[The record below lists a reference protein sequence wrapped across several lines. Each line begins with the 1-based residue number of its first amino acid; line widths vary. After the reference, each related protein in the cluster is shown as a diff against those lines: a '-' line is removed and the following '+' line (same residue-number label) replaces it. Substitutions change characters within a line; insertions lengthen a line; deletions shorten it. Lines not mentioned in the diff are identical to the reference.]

1 MKLPWLAS
9 APILASSLVLLY
21 GASFTLTLTVVQAFC
36 TAGFASV
43 KGGLAALRQSG
54 SITNPAAYQPV
65 VSGCYAG
72 GFAALTVLR
81 NEAAAAVAVGVDMG
95 KRIGSLL
102 EGFLLGSEEGV
113 AGVEPEEMVPIGEAP
128 STPKS
133 PAAAAARPD
142 GWRRRWAAALLLGA
156 SVSAFVLLAIL
167 FVRPVRIASLCV
179 LAAQSLV
186 THAVPLLSEA
196 TRARVDGTAWGQG
209 LLIAAM
215 AGFGMTVQA
224 ALYLTDVRAPVSNPI
239 QGTPYYDDNPP
250 STHRHMSRPDIS
262 CVEAR
267 ARRPT
272 RGTCQTAARSP
283 PRSGYSYISRY
294 GWRTPWRSCGSR
306 ASATWA
312 VYRGTSEWTPAS
324 CRLRMALGPVAPN
337 IALAGA
343 GRAGTPPR

>member
-1 MKLPWLAS
+1 MKLPLFAC
-9 APILASSLVLLY
+9 APILASTLILLY

-81 NEAAAAVAVGVDMG
+81 NEVAAAVAVGVDMG
-95 KRIGSLL
+95 KRVGSLL
-102 EGFLLGSEEGV
+102 EGFLLGSEEDV

-128 STPKS
+128 STPKA
-133 PAAAAARPD
+133 PAAARAG

-156 SVSAFVLLAIL
+156 MLLAIL

-196 TRARVDGTAWGQG
+196 TRAWVDGTAWGQG
-209 LLIAAM
+209 LLIAAL
-215 AGFGMTVQA
+215 AGFGMTVQV

-239 QGTPYYDDNPP
+239 RDTPIMTTTPCP
-250 STHRHMSRPDIS
+250 L
-262 CVEAR
+262 
-267 ARRPT
+267 
-272 RGTCQTAARSP
+272 AA
-283 PRSGYSYISRY
+283 
-294 GWRTPWRSCGSR
+294 T
-306 ASATWA
+306 
-312 VYRGTSEWTPAS
+312 
-324 CRLRMALGPVAPN
+324 
-337 IALAGA
+337 
-343 GRAGTPPR
+343 